1 MHPHPLL
8 APALAA
14 LLASTA
20 LAAHAEGA
28 AKTKTGLPGVN
39 AGHAIVS
46 PAPPPPEDAVEGRGN
61 AEGRGTT
68 FRMGDFDVTV
78 TGSISV
84 ELGFGRR
91 PVGGRR

>member
-1 MHPHPLL
+1 MHPRPLL

-14 LLASTA
+14 LLAGTA
-20 LAAHAEGA
+20 LAAHAESA

-46 PAPPPPEDAVEGRGN
+46 PAPPPPEDA

>member
-1 MHPHPLL
+1 MHPRPLL

-14 LLASTA
+14 LLAGTA
-20 LAAHAEGA
+20 LAAHAESA

-46 PAPPPPEDAVEGRGN
+46 PAPPPPEDA
-61 AEGRGTT
+61 AAGRGTT